1 MYVSIKTKIN
11 SNSVIHRNY
20 LREDFK
26 PKSHKASTA
35 FSHSVGLQKC
45 LWLQRSIRYSM
56 IMIQF
61 ICFQNNTTLT
71 ESGFLRII
79 L

>member
-20 LREDFK
+20 LREDFSLRVTRH
-26 PKSHKASTA
+26 PQHLATPWVSKS
-35 FSHSVGLQKC
+35 
-45 LWLQRSIRYSM
+45 LWLQCSIRYSM